1 MTLSPL
7 TFPVTAS
14 FGLPAMASADD
25 SLPQQLAAL
34 WAPWRAEYFELPRP
48 VGDFLL
54 DAAQAGDDAAALVVL
69 RRKSAFLLMNKFPYA
84 GGHLMAV
91 PYRKVPDLSDLH
103 AEEKLELL
111 GLAEAA
117 QAILRRALRAQGFNI
132 GLNLGACAGAG
143 APDHLH
149 LHIVPRWAGDTN
161 FLPVLAGTRV
171 IPEALV
177 GTYAKLVQARDEL
190 GFGG

>member
-1 MTLSPL
+1 M
-7 TFPVTAS
+7 
-14 FGLPAMASADD
+14 D
-25 SLPQQLAAL
+25 
-34 WAPWRAEYFELPRP
+34 
-48 VGDFLL
+48 DFLL

-69 RRKSAFLLMNKFPYA
+69 RRKSAFLLMNKFPYT

-91 PYRKVPDLSDLH
+91 PYRKVPDLADLH

-117 QAILRRALRAQGFNI
+117 QAILRRALRAQGFNL

-161 FLPVLAGTRV
+161 FMPVLAGTRV
-171 IPEALV
+171 IPEALA
-177 GTYAKLVQARDEL
+177 GTYAKLVRARDEL
-190 GFGG
+190 RGMNYADVRRVGGRATSVFVPFHPF

>member
-1 MTLSPL
+1 MSSPESD
-7 TFPVTAS
+7 P
-14 FGLPAMASADD
+14 P
-25 SLPQQLAAL
+25 LPQTLAAL

-84 GGHLMAV
+84 GGHLLAV
-91 PYRKVPDLSDLH
+91 PYRKVPELGDLH
-103 AEEKLELL
+103 PEEKLELL
-111 GLAEAA
+111 ALAEAA
-117 QAILRRALRAQGFNI
+117 QAILRRALRAQGFNV

-161 FLPVLAGTRV
+161 FMPVLAGTRV
-171 IPEALV
+171 IPEALT

-190 GFGG
+190 KL